1 MAEENQSLVIC
12 EKSESEGRNPSTP
25 IFQALKDR
33 EYDGKFKKGT
43 SIHTVKVINVA
54 QLAWRDQGIHSFID
68 ILMIS
73 KNSFISMFRKS
84 INK

>member
-43 SIHTVKVINVA
+43 RIHTVKVINVA

-68 ILMIS
+68 IH
-73 KNSFISMFRKS
+73 NTYDF
-84 INK
+84 